1 MTVILFFFPCN
12 TNFAL
17 SGTSHSKKRRTRR
30 RDLTVIPETL
40 RVLRANLKWTVSVF
54 FFFTFDRFV
63 HNTEGWAHMKESS
76 HRIAIRSQWNYE
88 LGQKGG
94 PTLYRWAG

>member
-54 FFFTFDRFV
+54 FFY
-63 HNTEGWAHMKESS
+63 
-76 HRIAIRSQWNYE
+76 I
-88 LGQKGG
+88 
-94 PTLYRWAG
+94 